1 MIDLQRSESESLEG
15 DDVWETTVGYSTKQS
30 RAYTHA
36 GSVHTQRRM
45 YGPIR
50 GAFKTSRQ
58 ALEYYMGVYGYQ
70 DKNIYWV
77 GI

>member
-1 MIDLQRSESESLEG
+1 MFGRQLWG
-15 DDVWETTVGYSTKQS
+15 TAQS
-30 RAYTHA
+30 RAEHTHTPAVYTHR
-36 GSVHTQRRM
+36 HM